1 MRSVNATIVIVPR
14 QPPAMRAL
22 RRATGCA
29 LFVMALVATLPARAW
44 VVDQG
49 HTPEIFSSWSVAG
62 MGPVGQEFVPALS
75 PLNVVELWIDH
86 GYTGTQPPTDIFV
99 RVREGT
105 IDGAILGESAAVRVE
120 DGLFAA
126 VRFDFATP
134 IPLTAGNTYVIEAR
148 VVPGGGNPMVCGADA
163 PGYAAGRVILLGNPS
178 VSDLWFRTGATE
190 DVGDEAASWG
200 AVKALFRR
208 AE

>member
-1 MRSVNATIVIVPR
+1 MITISATGARSVDARPSNP
-14 QPPAMRAL
+14 AL
-22 RRATGCA
+22 RRAAAWVLAG
-29 LFVMALVATLPARAW
+29 LALVVTVPARAW
-44 VVDQG
+44 VVDQA
-49 HTPEIFSSWSVAG
+49 HTPEIFGSWSVAG

-75 PLNVVELWIDH
+75 PLNVVELWINH
-86 GYTGTQPPTDIFV
+86 GYSGTEQPADLFV
-99 RVREGT
+99 RVREGA
-105 IDGAILGESAAVRVE
+105 IDGTILGESAAVRVE

-163 PGYAAGRVILLGNPS
+163 PGYAAGRIILLGNP
-178 VSDLWFRTGATE
+178 VAGDLWFRTGATE

-208 AE
+208 AD